1 MSAHVRAEAFDP
13 PGAATASAAARGVSA
28 LLQRK
33 RAYGGAAAGAAGKC
47 DDCESK
53 RLARSP
59 SANQSAAASSREA
72 GRAAPLVAGVLG
84 SAGQSLDAGARAL
97 METRLGHDFSHVRVH
112 TGAQAAQSARAVNA
126 LAYTVGQQIVFDVN
140 QYQPSTSAG
149 RRLLAHELTHVVQQQ
164 GGRSNPSRSGLST
177 ASSEHERE
185 ADRIAEKFDSREP
198 LPPPRVRTGN
208 ILARQPAG
216 NDDKEE
222 KLPEHKPEIQPFQP
236 MQSASAEREREVEAV
251 KVGDKKYV
259 LYQKEVLS
267 EGSSAWLA
275 NNPGNMDYTED
286 TEKWGAYSGKHLM
299 WGVHRFAIF
308 PTEAQGLFA
317 VRSFLRKHQRERNI
331 SHMMNMFA
339 PAGDLQNDPEG
350 YAGQVAKAL
359 GVPVTT
365 LVKNMS
371 DAQIAAFAK
380 AIQVV
385 EGWKPGKSV
394 PRGDSSLP
402 EEIRKRT

>member
-1 MSAHVRAEAFDP
+1 MSAHAHTKTEFSSAPHSSPALRS
-13 PGAATASAAARGVSA
+13 ASH

-33 RAYGGAAAGAAGKC
+33 FGAGRHETLDSHNQSQRGWQSLASSPAAPANAPPIV
-47 DDCESK
+47 DEV
-53 RLARSP
+53 LRSP
-59 SANQSAAASSREA
+59 
-72 GRAAPLVAGVLG
+72 
-84 SAGQSLDAGARAL
+84 GQPLDASARGL
-97 METRLGHDFSHVRVH
+97 LESRLGHDFSRVRVH
-112 TGAQAAQSARAVNA
+112 TDERASKSARAVGA
-126 LAYTVGQQIVFDVN
+126 SAYTVGEQLVFAPGK
-140 QYQPSTSAG
+140 YRPRTSEG

-164 GGRSNPSRSGLST
+164 GGRSNSSRPPLSS

-185 ADRIAEKFDSREP
+185 ADRIAEKFDTREP
-198 LPPPRVRTGN
+198 LPTPRERTGN

-216 NDDKEE
+216 KDETEE
-222 KLPEHKPEIQPFQP
+222 KLPAQASEIQPFQP

-259 LYQKEVLS
+259 LYQKEVRS

-286 TEKWGAYSGKHLM
+286 TEKWGAYSGKHLK
-299 WGVHRFAIF
+299 WGAHRFAIF

-359 GVPVTT
+359 GVPVGT
-365 LVKNMS
+365 LVKTMS

-394 PRGDSSLP
+394 PRGDPSLP

>member
-1 MSAHVRAEAFDP
+1 
-13 PGAATASAAARGVSA
+13 
-28 LLQRK
+28 
-33 RAYGGAAAGAAGKC
+33 
-47 DDCESK
+47 
-53 RLARSP
+53 
-59 SANQSAAASSREA
+59 
-72 GRAAPLVAGVLG
+72 
-84 SAGQSLDAGARAL
+84 
-97 METRLGHDFSHVRVH
+97 
-112 TGAQAAQSARAVNA
+112 
-126 LAYTVGQQIVFDVN
+126 
-140 QYQPSTSAG
+140 
-149 RRLLAHELTHVVQQQ
+149 LTHVVQQQ
-164 GGRSNPSRSGLST
+164 GSRSNSSRPPLSS

-185 ADRIAEKFDSREP
+185 ADRIAEKFDSREF
-198 LPPPRVRTGN
+198 LPTPRERTGN

-216 NDDKEE
+216 KDETEE
-222 KLPEHKPEIQPFQP
+222 KLPQQESEVRPFQP
-236 MQSASAEREREVEAV
+236 MQSASAEKEREVEAV

-259 LYQKEVLS
+259 LYQKEVRS

-275 NNPGNMDYTED
+275 NNPGNMDYTQD
-286 TEKWGAYSGKHLM
+286 TEAWGAYSGKHLK

-339 PAGDLQNDPEG
+339 PAGDLQNNPEG

-359 GVPVTT
+359 GVPVST
-365 LVKNMS
+365 LVKTMT

-394 PRGDSSLP
+394 PRGDPSLP